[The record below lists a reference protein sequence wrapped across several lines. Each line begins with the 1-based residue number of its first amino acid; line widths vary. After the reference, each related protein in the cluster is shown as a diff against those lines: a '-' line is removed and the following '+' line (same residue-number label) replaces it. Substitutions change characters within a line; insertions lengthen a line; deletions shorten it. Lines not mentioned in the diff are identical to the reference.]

1 MTDKQRFGLL
11 GRTLSHSH
19 SPALF
24 AERFKREGLDNA
36 SYSLFELDEIEKFP
50 QWLSQLQESK
60 GNLSG
65 LNVTVPYKESILPY
79 LSSLTKE
86 AKAIG
91 AVNAIKPLA
100 DGTWMGHN
108 TDAVGFLNSIR
119 PFLRSDHERAL
130 IIGNGGAAKAVRFGL
145 LELGVAVAHVTRQ
158 EVSWPSVRFEGLSP
172 EAVGHHKL
180 IVQCTPVGTY
190 PDLDACVPFPWSGIT
205 PQHLVVDLVY
215 NPAETQFLKN
225 ARAMGAEAM
234 NGKDM
239 LHAQADAAWRWWH
252 A

>member
-1 MTDKQRFGLL
+1 MTQNSLVLLVDDVPQNIQLL
-11 GRTLSHSH
+11 GNILKKEGYSF
-19 SPALF
+19 ALTSSGI
-24 AERFKREGLDNA
+24 ETTELLKNTTPDIILLD
-36 SYSLFELDEIEKFP
+36 IM
-50 QWLSQLQESK
+50 
-60 GNLSG
+60 
-65 LNVTVPYKESILPY
+65 LPEMDGFQIV
-79 LSSLTKE
+79 E

-130 IIGNGGAAKAVRFGL
+130 IIGNGGAAKAVRFEL

-190 PDLDACVPFPWSGIT
+190 PDLDACVPFPWTGIT